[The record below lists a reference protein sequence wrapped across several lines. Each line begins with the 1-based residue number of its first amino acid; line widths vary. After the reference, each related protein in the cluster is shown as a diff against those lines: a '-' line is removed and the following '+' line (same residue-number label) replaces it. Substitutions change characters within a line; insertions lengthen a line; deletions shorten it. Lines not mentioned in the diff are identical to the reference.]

1 MKFSNLAVL
10 TVVAPLAAGFT
21 TTSNQRHFAAK
32 NVAFVKSSAPSSTRR
47 GAMSMD
53 LSDLEKRLLDP
64 VEEKKPRSKPKP
76 EKKKPSKA
84 PAPAPAPAPVKAGKV
99 SYDLGGIETVPK
111 AKKEAPAP
119 KPKAEKPKP
128 APKAK
133 KPTPKPP
140 APKPAVTTVKD
151 PNAVPA
157 GIAAGAAPLVLAPVA
172 LLAAGRG
179 ILGNTK
185 ARREKIQAEIAAF
198 EAAKKKKEVSAD
210 VDGAGLAT
218 ALVRN
223 AR

>member
-1 MKFSNLAVL
+1 
-10 TVVAPLAAGFT
+10 
-21 TTSNQRHFAAK
+21 
-32 NVAFVKSSAPSSTRR
+32 
-47 GAMSMD
+47 MD

>member
-1 MKFSNLAVL
+1 
-10 TVVAPLAAGFT
+10 
-21 TTSNQRHFAAK
+21 
-32 NVAFVKSSAPSSTRR
+32 
-47 GAMSMD
+47 MD

-119 KPKAEKPKP
+119 KPKAEKPKPAPKAEKPKPAPKAEKPKP